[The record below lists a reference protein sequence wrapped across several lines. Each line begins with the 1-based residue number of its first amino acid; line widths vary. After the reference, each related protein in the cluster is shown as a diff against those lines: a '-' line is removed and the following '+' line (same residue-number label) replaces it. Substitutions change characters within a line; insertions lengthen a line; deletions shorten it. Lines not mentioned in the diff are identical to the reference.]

1 MIRRLHVLPLL
12 LASAAI
18 AVASAGALA
27 KVQKRGSADAAGK
40 RSAHSSAGTTAK
52 PSKEAAAGAHSKH
65 LKHAGTEKKKS
76 AEAGGKHSKHD
87 HASRSKSD
95 DHCKAVVP
103 VSDDAASP
111 VIEALELIPPDEI
124 ETVKQ
129 ALDLVRKHKPT
140 EATEVEKTIHDPV
153 AKKLVEWVILRSDD
167 MGAEFGRYAAFIR
180 DNPGWPSINFFR
192 RRAEVALWPERRDA
206 ATVRRFLAG
215 NPASAR
221 GRLALAR
228 VLIADGDRDG
238 AERLIRETWWNDELS
253 EKVESEVLDAF
264 RDFLTVSDHRRR
276 MDRRTAAKD
285 FGGAMRAAHRL
296 GGGESAIVKACTA
309 VAEKS
314 SNAHKLLDAVD
325 GEARSDLGYTLCR
338 IHWLLGNKSVAEAA
352 QVVLASPR
360 EGMEFQDTDEWWR
373 ERRILARKLLDQ
385 GDAKAA
391 YEVVRDGALPANI
404 NYRAEFHFMAGW
416 IALRFLGDPAAA
428 IEHFAHVGD
437 DSANPIVLARADYW
451 RGRAAEAAGQMQN
464 ARAYYE
470 GASRHSTA
478 YYGQLARAR
487 LGLGEIALHAPP
499 ELDPAQRA
507 AVWGSEV
514 VRAAAILYA
523 AGEREL
529 VISFATDFAERSSD
543 VHALMA
549 LAELAARH
557 EDARTTLS
565 IGRTALARGFALD
578 LYAFPNF
585 GVPHYSPIAPAVDA
599 SITYSVVRTESS
611 FDPQDKSPANAV
623 GLMQVTPE
631 SGRDTAGRFHATYDW
646 KRMVC
651 DPIYNV
657 QMGAGELAGLLR
669 DYRGSYMMTFA
680 GYNAGRGRVAEW
692 VKQHGD
698 PRDPKVDPVDWV
710 ERIPLAET
718 RNYVQ
723 RVMENLQVYRVR
735 FRTGQPAAAESD
747 VSHAAAAGE
756 MGGPP
761 P

>member
-1 MIRRLHVLPLL
+1 MIRRSHVLPLL

-18 AVASAGALA
+18 ALTSAGALA
-27 KVQKRGSADAAGK
+27 KVHKHGSADADGK
-40 RSAHSSAGTTAK
+40 RSTHSSAGTNAK
-52 PSKEAAAGAHSKH
+52 PSAGAHAKH

-95 DHCKAVVP
+95 DHCRAVVP
-103 VSDDAASP
+103 ISDAAASP

-167 MGAEFGRYAAFIR
+167 MGSEFGRYAAFIR
-180 DNPGWPSINFFR
+180 DNPGWPGITFFR
-192 RRAEVALWPERRDA
+192 RRAEVALWPDRRDA

-228 VLIADGDRDG
+228 VLIADGDREG

-253 EKVESEVLDAF
+253 ERVESEVLDAF
-264 RDFLTVSDHRRR
+264 RDVLTASDHRRR
-276 MDRRTAAKD
+276 MDRRIAAKD
-285 FGGAMRAAHRL
+285 FSGAMRAAHRL
-296 GGGESAIVKACTA
+296 GGGGETAIVKACTA

-314 SNAHKLLDAVD
+314 SKAHKLLDAVD

-352 QVVLASPR
+352 RVVLASPR

-385 GDAKAA
+385 GDAKTA

-437 DSANPIVLARADYW
+437 DSTNPIVLARADYW

-470 GASRHSTA
+470 SASRHSTA

-487 LGLGEIALHAPP
+487 LGLGEIAL
-499 ELDPAQRA
+499 R
-507 AVWGSEV
+507 
-514 VRAAAILYA
+514 
-523 AGEREL
+523 
-529 VISFATDFAERSSD
+529 
-543 VHALMA
+543 
-549 LAELAARH
+549 
-557 EDARTTLS
+557 
-565 IGRTALARGFALD
+565 
-578 LYAFPNF
+578 
-585 GVPHYSPIAPAVDA
+585 
-599 SITYSVVRTESS
+599 
-611 FDPQDKSPANAV
+611 
-623 GLMQVTPE
+623 
-631 SGRDTAGRFHATYDW
+631 
-646 KRMVC
+646 
-651 DPIYNV
+651 
-657 QMGAGELAGLLR
+657 GAGARCRDLGVRGGTCRGHPLR
-669 DYRGSYMMTFA
+669 R
-680 GYNAGRGRVAEW
+680 R
-692 VKQHGD
+692 
-698 PRDPKVDPVDWV
+698 
-710 ERIPLAET
+710 
-718 RNYVQ
+718 
-723 RVMENLQVYRVR
+723 
-735 FRTGQPAAAESD
+735 RT
-747 VSHAAAAGE
+747 
-756 MGGPP
+756 
-761 P
+761 

>member
-1 MIRRLHVLPLL
+1 MIRRLHALPLL

-18 AVASAGALA
+18 VLTAAGAIA
-27 KVQKRGSADAAGK
+27 KQKHGSADAGGK
-40 RSAHSSAGTTAK
+40 RSTHGSAGTTAK
-52 PSKEAAAGAHSKH
+52 PSKHTAGGHAKHS
-65 LKHAGTEKKKS
+65 KHAGTDKKES

-87 HASRSKSD
+87 HTSRSKSD

-103 VSDDAASP
+103 VSDAAASP
-111 VIEALELIPPDEI
+111 AIEALELIAPEEI
-124 ETVKQ
+124 EAVKQ

-140 EATEVEKTIHDPV
+140 EATEVEKTIHDPA
-153 AKKLVEWVILRSDD
+153 AKKLVEWAILRSDD
-167 MGAEFGRYAAFIR
+167 MGPEFGRYAAFIR
-180 DNPGWPSINFFR
+180 DNPGWPGITFFR

-228 VLIADGDRDG
+228 VLIADGDREG
-238 AERLIRETWWNDELS
+238 AERLIGETWRNDELS
-253 EKVESEVLDAF
+253 ERVESEVLDAF
-264 RDFLTVSDHRRR
+264 RDFLTASDHRWR
-276 MDRRTAAKD
+276 MDRRIAAKD
-285 FGGAMRAAHRL
+285 FSGAMRAAHRL
-296 GGGESAIVKACTA
+296 GGGETAIVKACTA

-314 SNAHKLLDAVD
+314 GKANKLLDAVD
-325 GEARSDLGYTLCR
+325 GDARGDLGYTLCR
-338 IHWLLGNKSVAEAA
+338 VHWLLGSKNVGEAA
-352 QVVLASPR
+352 RVVLASTR

-385 GDAKAA
+385 GDAKTA
-391 YEVVRDGALPANI
+391 YEVVRNGALPANI

-428 IEHFAHVGD
+428 IDHFAHVGD

-487 LGLGEIALHAPP
+487 LGLGEIALRVSP

-507 AVWGSEV
+507 AVWGSDV

-529 VISFATDFAERSSD
+529 VISFATDLAERSGD
-543 VHALMA
+543 VDSLMA

-557 EDARTTLS
+557 EDARTTLN
-565 IGRTALARGFALD
+565 IGKTALARGFALD

-585 GVPHYSPIAPAVDA
+585 GVPRYSPIGPAVDP
-599 SITYSVVRTESS
+599 SITFSVVRTESS

-631 SGRDTAGRFHATYDW
+631 SARDTAGRFHATYDW

-651 DPIYNV
+651 DPTYNM

-669 DYRGSYMMTFA
+669 DYRGSFMMTFA

-692 VKQHGD
+692 VKAHGD
-698 PRDPKVDPVDWV
+698 PRDPKIDPVDWV

-735 FRTGQPAAAESD
+735 LRIGQSAAESD
-747 VSHAAAAGE
+747 LNHAAAAGE

>member
-18 AVASAGALA
+18 APTSAGAPA
-27 KVQKRGSADAAGK
+27 KVHKHGSADADGK
-40 RSAHSSAGTTAK
+40 RSTHSSAGTKAK
-52 PSKEAAAGAHSKH
+52 PSAGAHAKH
-65 LKHAGTEKKKS
+65 LKHGGTEKKKS
-76 AEAGGKHSKHD
+76 AETDGKHSKHD

-103 VSDDAASP
+103 ISDAAASP

-167 MGAEFGRYAAFIR
+167 MGSEFGRYAAFIR
-180 DNPGWPSINFFR
+180 DNPGWPGITFFR
-192 RRAEVALWPERRDA
+192 RRAEVALWPDRRDA

-228 VLIADGDRDG
+228 VLIADGDREG
-238 AERLIRETWWNDELS
+238 AERLIRETWWSDELS
-253 EKVESEVLDAF
+253 ERVESEVLEAF
-264 RDFLTVSDHRRR
+264 RDFLTASDHRRR
-276 MDRRTAAKD
+276 MDRRIAAKD
-285 FGGAMRAAHRL
+285 FSGAMRAAHRL
-296 GGGESAIVKACTA
+296 GGGETAVVKACTA

-314 SNAHKLLDAVD
+314 SKARKLLDAVD

-352 QVVLASPR
+352 HVVLASPR

-385 GDAKAA
+385 GDAKTA

-437 DSANPIVLARADYW
+437 DSTNPIVQARADYW

-470 GASRHSTA
+470 AASRHSTA

-487 LGLGEIALHAPP
+487 LGLGEIALRAPP
-499 ELDPAQRA
+499 ELDA
-507 AVWGSEV
+507 AVWASEV

-529 VISFATDFAERSSD
+529 VISFATDLAERSSD
-543 VHALMA
+543 VRALMG

-585 GVPHYSPIAPAVDA
+585 GVPRYSPIGPAVDA

-631 SGRDTAGRFHATYDW
+631 SARDTAGRFHATYDW

-692 VKQHGD
+692 VKAHGD

-710 ERIPLAET
+710 ERIPIAET

>member
-1 MIRRLHVLPLL
+1 MIRRLHALPLL

-18 AVASAGALA
+18 VLTVPGAIAKQQHGSAVAGGKRSTHGSAGA
-27 KVQKRGSADAAGK
+27 
-40 RSAHSSAGTTAK
+40 TAK
-52 PSKEAAAGAHSKH
+52 PSKQAGGGAHGKHSKH
-65 LKHAGTEKKKS
+65 GGSEKNKS

-87 HASRSKSD
+87 HKSED
-95 DHCKAVVP
+95 RCRAVVP
-103 VSDDAASP
+103 VSEAAASP
-111 VIEALELIPPDEI
+111 VIEALELIPPDEL

-129 ALDLVRKHKPT
+129 ALELVRKHKPG
-140 EATEVEKTIHDPV
+140 EATEVEKAIRDPA
-153 AKKLVEWVILRSDD
+153 AKKLVEWAILRSDD
-167 MGAEFGRYAAFIR
+167 MGPEFGRYAAFIR
-180 DNPGWPSINFFR
+180 DNPGWPSITFFR
-192 RRAEVALWPERRDA
+192 RRAEVSLWPERRDL
-206 ATVRRFLAG
+206 ATVRRFLGG

-228 VLIADGDRDG
+228 VLIADGDRES
-238 AERLIRETWWNDELS
+238 AERLVRETWLNDELS
-253 EKVESEVLDAF
+253 ERVESEVLDAF
-264 RDFLTVSDHRRR
+264 HDFLTASDHRRR
-276 MDRRTAAKD
+276 MDRRIAAKD
-285 FGGAMRAAHRL
+285 FSGAMRAAHRL
-296 GGGESAIVKACTA
+296 GGGETAIVKACTA

-314 SNAHKLLDAVD
+314 SKAGKLLDAVD
-325 GEARSDLGYTLCR
+325 SEARDDLGYTLCR

-352 QVVLASPR
+352 RVVLASPR

-391 YEVVRDGALPANI
+391 YQVVSDGALPANI

-428 IEHFAHVGD
+428 IEHFAHIDD

-451 RGRAAEAAGQMQN
+451 RARAAEAAGHMQN

-470 GASRHSTA
+470 AASRHSTA

-487 LGLGEIALHAPP
+487 LGLGDVALRAPP
-499 ELDPAQRA
+499 ELDAAQRA
-507 AVWGSEV
+507 AVWGSDV
-514 VRAAAILYA
+514 VRAAGILYA
-523 AGEREL
+523 TGDREL
-529 VISFATDFAERSSD
+529 MISFATDLAERGDD
-543 VHALMA
+543 VNTLMA
-549 LAELAARH
+549 LGELAARH
-557 EDARTTLS
+557 EDARTTLI
-565 IGRTALARGFALD
+565 IGKTALARGFALD

-585 GVPHYSPIAPAVDA
+585 GVPRYSPLGPAVDP
-599 SITYSVVRTESS
+599 SITFSIVRTESS

-631 SGRDTAGRFHATYDW
+631 SGRDTAGRFHGTYDW

-651 DPIYNV
+651 DPVYNM
-657 QMGAGELAGLLR
+657 QMGAGEIAGLLK

-692 VKQHGD
+692 VKAHGD
-698 PRDPKVDPVDWV
+698 PRDPKVDAVDWV

-735 FRTGQPAAAESD
+735 FRNGQSAAESD
-747 VSHAAAAGE
+747 VSHAAASGE

>member
-1 MIRRLHVLPLL
+1 
-12 LASAAI
+12 
-18 AVASAGALA
+18 
-27 KVQKRGSADAAGK
+27 
-40 RSAHSSAGTTAK
+40 
-52 PSKEAAAGAHSKH
+52 
-65 LKHAGTEKKKS
+65 
-76 AEAGGKHSKHD
+76 
-87 HASRSKSD
+87 
-95 DHCKAVVP
+95 
-103 VSDDAASP
+103 
-111 VIEALELIPPDEI
+111 
-124 ETVKQ
+124 
-129 ALDLVRKHKPT
+129 
-140 EATEVEKTIHDPV
+140 
-153 AKKLVEWVILRSDD
+153 
-167 MGAEFGRYAAFIR
+167 
-180 DNPGWPSINFFR
+180 
-192 RRAEVALWPERRDA
+192 
-206 ATVRRFLAG
+206 
-215 NPASAR
+215 
-221 GRLALAR
+221 LALAR
-228 VLIADGDRDG
+228 VLIADGDREG
-238 AERLIRETWWNDELS
+238 AERLIRETWWSDELS
-253 EKVESEVLDAF
+253 ERVESEVLEAF
-264 RDFLTVSDHRRR
+264 RDFLTASDHRRR
-276 MDRRTAAKD
+276 MDRRIAAKD
-285 FGGAMRAAHRL
+285 FSGAMRAAHRL
-296 GGGESAIVKACTA
+296 GGGETAVVKACTA

-314 SNAHKLLDAVD
+314 SKARKLLDAVD

-352 QVVLASPR
+352 HVVLASPR

-385 GDAKAA
+385 GDAKTA

-404 NYRAEFHFMAGW
+404 NYRAEFYFMAGW

-437 DSANPIVLARADYW
+437 DSTNPIVKARADYW

-470 GASRHSTA
+470 AASRHSTA

-487 LGLGEIALHAPP
+487 LGLGEIALRAPP
-499 ELDPAQRA
+499 ELDA
-507 AVWGSEV
+507 AVWASEV

-529 VISFATDFAERSSD
+529 VISFATDLAERSSD
-543 VHALMA
+543 VRALMG

-585 GVPHYSPIAPAVDA
+585 GVPRYSPIGPAVDA

-631 SGRDTAGRFHATYDW
+631 SARDTAGRFHATYDW

-692 VKQHGD
+692 VKAHGD

-710 ERIPLAET
+710 ERIPIAET